1 MRIEELLE
9 EVDRKHPNNVDR
21 LFKWG
26 RITQLEKMLLDE
38 CLLTHRISEAERRK
52 AEEIAET
59 ETLEAGYEML
69 AQPPYHDVYIHYV
82 AAQIA
87 AINADTDAYTNEST
101 LYNNALLTYKNYF
114 NRTHRSLDGGQR
126 WRF

>member
-1 MRIEELLE
+1 MFLQINLLV
-9 EVDRKHPNNVDR
+9 EVLNINNLHMEAV
-21 LFKWG
+21 LKVVAP
-26 RITQLEKMLLDE
+26 KA
-38 CLLTHRISEAERRK
+38 EAEK
-52 AEEIAET
+52 AAQIAGM
-59 ETLEAGYEML
+59 ETLEAGYEPL
-69 AQPPYHDVYIHYV
+69 AQPPYQDVYIHYV
-82 AAQIA
+82 AAEIA